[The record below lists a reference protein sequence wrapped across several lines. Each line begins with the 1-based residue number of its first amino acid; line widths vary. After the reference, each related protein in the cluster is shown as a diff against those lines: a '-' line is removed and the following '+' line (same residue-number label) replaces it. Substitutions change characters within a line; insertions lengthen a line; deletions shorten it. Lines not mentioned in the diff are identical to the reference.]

1 MTLIEAV
8 ISFAQYAQTKAEDEE
23 LKEFYRMLEE
33 ALIIQRER
41 ENPQPLTLEELKQ
54 MDGQPVWIRDLM
66 DGEVECLRFD
76 RIKPATYHTGDD
88 YRFEQFGT
96 STGIIRWECKYGE
109 TWLAYLYPPKEA
121 THAAENGS

>member
-1 MTLIEAV
+1 MTLETAIL
-8 ISFAQYAQTKAEDEE
+8 FARYAQTKTEIEE
-23 LKEFYRMLEE
+23 VKEFYHTAEE
-33 ALIIQRER
+33 ALLHQQER
-41 ENPQPLTLEELKQ
+41 ENPHPLTLEELKQ

>member
-1 MTLIEAV
+1 MTIDEAIAEIKQSGLYGNQMHQETLV
-8 ISFAQYAQTKAEDEE
+8 LALYALRTQ
-23 LKEFYRMLEE
+23 
-33 ALIIQRER
+33 QQR
-41 ENPQPLTLEELKQ
+41 ENPHPLTLEELKQ

-109 TWLAYLYPPKEA
+109 TWLAYRYPPKED
-121 THAAENGS
+121 TI